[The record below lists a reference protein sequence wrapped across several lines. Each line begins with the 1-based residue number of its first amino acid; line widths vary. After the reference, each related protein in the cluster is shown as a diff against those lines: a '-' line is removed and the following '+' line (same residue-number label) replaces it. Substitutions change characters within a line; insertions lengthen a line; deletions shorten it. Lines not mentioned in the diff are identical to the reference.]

1 MNNLSQLKSI
11 TALAQHKHFG
21 RAANAI
27 GMTQSALSQNIAKV
41 EELLDV
47 PLFERR
53 NKQVS
58 LTSYGEVV
66 HKYALQMLDARNKAS
81 EEVQRLQNL
90 ETGILNIGIDPYFA
104 NSLLAPTL
112 ANLLTSHPQLKFTVR
127 TIDWGT
133 AEKLLLHRQVD
144 LYIGMAPAHQHQSLH
159 YLFHEAPTP
168 LIVAKPDH
176 PLASRSTVSVVEA
189 FGYPVI
195 SQKPPDWYIDWVQ
208 ARVTNL
214 ANRDAVQQLSF
225 LQADNI
231 EMAKTI
237 VRHSLGLTAALPG
250 DVREE
255 LARKTLISL
264 ALEDWP
270 ITMQGCI
277 VYHLDQAQS
286 PAAKM
291 LITEYESRLV
301 DECRERQDY

>member
-1 MNNLSQLKSI
+1 M
-11 TALAQHKHFG
+11 
-21 RAANAI
+21 
-27 GMTQSALSQNIAKV
+27 
-41 EELLDV
+41 
-47 PLFERR
+47 
-53 NKQVS
+53 
-58 LTSYGEVV
+58 
-66 HKYALQMLDARNKAS
+66 
-81 EEVQRLQNL
+81 
-90 ETGILNIGIDPYFA
+90 
-104 NSLLAPTL
+104 
-112 ANLLTSHPQLKFTVR
+112 
-127 TIDWGT
+127 
-133 AEKLLLHRQVD
+133 
-144 LYIGMAPAHQHQSLH
+144 
-159 YLFHEAPTP
+159 
-168 LIVAKPDH
+168 
-176 PLASRSTVSVVEA
+176 
-189 FGYPVI
+189 
-195 SQKPPDWYIDWVQ
+195 
-208 ARVTNL
+208 TNL

>member
-11 TALAQHKHFG
+11 TALAQHRHFG

-144 LYIGMAPAHQHQSLH
+144 LYIGMAPAHQHQPALPVPRDTYS
-159 YLFHEAPTP
+159 
-168 LIVAKPDH
+168 PDRCQARPPSCQPIH
-176 PLASRSTVSVVEA
+176 SFSSRSFWLSGHIAEA
-189 FGYPVI
+189 
-195 SQKPPDWYIDWVQ
+195 
-208 ARVTNL
+208 A
-214 ANRDAVQQLSF
+214 
-225 LQADNI
+225 
-231 EMAKTI
+231 
-237 VRHSLGLTAALPG
+237 
-250 DVREE
+250 
-255 LARKTLISL
+255 
-264 ALEDWP
+264 
-270 ITMQGCI
+270 
-277 VYHLDQAQS
+277 
-286 PAAKM
+286 
-291 LITEYESRLV
+291 
-301 DECRERQDY
+301 

>member
-58 LTSYGEVV
+58 LTSYGEVA
-66 HKYALQMLDARNKAS
+66 HKYALQMLDARNKAN
-81 EEVQRLQNL
+81 EEIQRLQNL

-112 ANLLTSHPQLKFTVR
+112 ANLLTSHPHLKFTVR
-127 TIDWGT
+127 TIDWDT
-133 AEKLLLHRQVD
+133 ASNLLLQGQVD
-144 LYIGMAPAHQHQSLH
+144 LYIGMAPAHQHPSLH
-159 YLFHEAPTP
+159 YMFQETPTP
-168 LIVAKPDH
+168 LILCKPDH
-176 PLASRSTVSVVEA
+176 PLTHQPAVALAEA
-189 FGYPVI
+189 FSYPII
-195 SQKPPDWYIDWVQ
+195 SPQPPDWYIDWVQ
-208 ARVTNL
+208 ARVTHL
-214 ANRDAVQQLSF
+214 VNRDAV
-225 LQADNI
+225 LQINYLLADNI

-237 VRHSLGLTAALPG
+237 VQNSLGLTAALPG

-255 LARKTLISL
+255 LVQETLVSL
-264 ALEDWP
+264 PLKDWP
-270 ITMQGCI
+270 MTMQGCI
-277 VYHLDQAQS
+277 AYHLDQALS
-286 PAAKM
+286 PAAQM
-291 LITEYESRLV
+291 LIKEYEAKLAAG
-301 DECRERQDY
+301 CMERQGY